1 MDRALK
7 AVAAMMLMMFFAV
20 GCNKPIEPSHG
31 DDANEHNG
39 HGYVDMGLPSGILWA
54 TCNVGADTP
63 EGFGDYLAWGETAPK
78 DIYDWKSYRYGNFRY
93 DRYEL
98 NKYCTDSCCG
108 LNGFMD
114 ELSVLEPSDDAARA
128 CWGGDWRIPTIEEWE
143 ELFQNTTGGWM
154 VQNGVKGWLLTATNG
169 NSLFLPAA
177 GYWWGAISM
186 PTWDFTGQARSKRFT
201 RIAPGVSI
209 SIRTAPISAAA
220 ATATAGRWLGQCAAV
235 SKATQTSTRGFC
247 FQSPP
252 RFRPQPNNCWGCP

>member
-1 MDRALK
+1 MNKALK
-7 AVAAMMLMMFFAV
+7 AVAAMMLMMVFAV

-31 DDANEHNG
+31 DDVNEHNG

-63 EGFGDYLAWGETAPK
+63 EGFGDYLAWGETATK

-108 LNGFMD
+108 LDGFVD
-114 ELSVLEPSDDAARA
+114 ELSVLEPGDDAARA

-154 VQNGVKGWLLTATNG
+154 V
-169 NSLFLPAA
+169 
-177 GYWWGAISM
+177 
-186 PTWDFTGQARSKRFT
+186 
-201 RIAPGVSI
+201 
-209 SIRTAPISAAA
+209 
-220 ATATAGRWLGQCAAV
+220 
-235 SKATQTSTRGFC
+235 
-247 FQSPP
+247 
-252 RFRPQPNNCWGCP
+252 

>member
-7 AVAAMMLMMFFAV
+7 AVAALMLMMVFAV

-39 HGYVDMGLPSGILWA
+39 HEYVDMGLPSGILWA

-108 LNGFMD
+108 LDGFVD
-114 ELSVLEPSDDAARA
+114 NLILLEPADDMAHTN
-128 CWGGDWRIPTIEEWE
+128 WGIGWRIPTIGEWDE
-143 ELFQNTTGGWM
+143 MFQNTTSEWTT
-154 VQNGVKGWLLTATNG
+154 QNGVNGWRFTASNG
-169 NSLFLPAA
+169 NCIFLPAA
-177 GYWWGAISM
+177 GY
-186 PTWDFTGQARSKRFT
+186 
-201 RIAPGVSI
+201 
-209 SIRTAPISAAA
+209 
-220 ATATAGRWLGQCAAV
+220 
-235 SKATQTSTRGFC
+235 
-247 FQSPP
+247 
-252 RFRPQPNNCWGCP
+252 